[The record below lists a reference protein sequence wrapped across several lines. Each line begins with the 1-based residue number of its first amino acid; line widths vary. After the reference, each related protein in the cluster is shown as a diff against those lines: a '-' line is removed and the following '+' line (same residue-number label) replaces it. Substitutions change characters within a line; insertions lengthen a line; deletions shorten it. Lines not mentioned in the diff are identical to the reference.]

1 MADVTDWVGRAR
13 SLAPLVEQHR
23 DEGEATRRLP
33 PALEKP
39 IRERGFFRLWV
50 PQALG
55 GAEVD
60 LETMLRVVEEF
71 SRQDGSVG
79 WNVMIAANDG
89 LLWGYLDQDVAAKLM
104 GGDPGSV
111 IAGSILAGS
120 GTAACVEGGYILN
133 GRWPFASGC
142 RHADWLICGCT
153 IVDNGEPRVG
163 ANGAPMLKAFLV
175 PPADCTILDTWHTT
189 GMRGT
194 GSHDFVVEN
203 VFVPAGRQFD
213 YPGTSAFNAGPL
225 YTTPVLNVW
234 GPNISAVALG
244 IARDAIDSF
253 VEIATAKR
261 SRFSRAPL
269 AERETVQ
276 EKVGLAEAF
285 VRSGRAL
292 LYETVRANWSTLAAG
307 QALSD
312 EQMAL
317 SRLAAA
323 TASRNSVE
331 AVDLVFHA
339 AGTTSIYER
348 SRLERCFRDVH
359 MVPQHAVVGP
369 LGFITAGRQRLGL
382 SLQP

>member
-1 MADVTDWVGRAR
+1 MAEVTDWVGRAR
-13 SLAPLVEQHR
+13 ALAALVGQHR
-23 DEGEATRRLP
+23 DEGESERRLP
-33 PALEKP
+33 MAIEAE
-39 IRERGFFRLWV
+39 IRAGGFFSLWV

-89 LLWGYLDQDVAAKLM
+89 LLWGYLDPSCATRLM
-104 GGDPGSV
+104 DGDPGSV

-120 GTAACVEGGYILN
+120 GTAARVEGGYLLN

-142 RHADWLICGCT
+142 RHADWLIAGCT
-153 IVDNGEPRVG
+153 ITENGEARTG

-175 PPADCTILDTWHTT
+175 PPDDCTILDTWHTT

-194 GSHDFVVEN
+194 GSHDFLIEN
-203 VFVPAGRQFD
+203 VFVPLGREFD
-213 YPGTSAFNAGPL
+213 YPGTSAFNTGPL
-225 YTTPVLNVW
+225 YTTPVPNVW

-244 IARDAIDSF
+244 IAREAIDSF

-261 SRFSRAPL
+261 SRFSRSSIAD
-269 AERETVQ
+269 RETIQ
-276 EKVGLAEAF
+276 EKLGLAEALL
-285 VRSGRAL
+285 RSGRAL
-292 LYETVRANWSTLAAG
+292 LYETVRANWGTLASG
-307 QALSD
+307 QSLSD
-312 EQMAL
+312 EETAL
-317 SRLAAA
+317 GRLAAA
-323 TASRNSVE
+323 TASRNAVE

-359 MVPQHAVVGP
+359 MVPQHAVAGP

-382 SLQP
+382 SLTP